1 MNDERL
7 SDDLTLE
14 VGGRAITGWS
24 KVQVTRS
31 IEKLP
36 SSFELSLMDRYP
48 ASGGQQWVNPGD
60 SCVVKLGNDAVL
72 TGYIDSWDNK
82 ISGTTHEVTAK
93 GRGKCQD
100 LVDCSAE
107 WPNSVISQSTV
118 LQIAQKLAAPYGI
131 NVTSDITDMAVVP
144 KFTLNWGETAQ
155 AVIEHVTRWAALLY
169 YDQPDGH
176 LYLTRVGSRKA
187 ASGVAQGINILS
199 ANLHTDT
206 HQRFVDYTGVSL
218 SSNSVARRSASGGIN
233 ASILVRTQD
242 AELAQQF
249 PNRHRNKIIIVES
262 TMNSENLMRNSLD
275 WNINRNNGRSKVLNV
290 QVDNWRDRNNQL
302 WETNS
307 LIPITIPAMGLTD
320 KLWLLSAVTY
330 IKDANGT
337 VANMTLMPPEAFA
350 VQPYKIK

>member
-1 MNDERL
+1 MNDERV

-24 KVQVTRS
+24 KIQVTRS

-48 ASGGQQWVNPGD
+48 ASEWQQWVNPGD
-60 SCVVKLGNDAVL
+60 ACVVKLGNDAVL

-93 GRGKCQD
+93 GRSKCQD

-118 LQIAQKLAAPYGI
+118 LQIAQKLAEPYGI

-169 YDQPDGH
+169 YDQPDGN
-176 LYLTRVGSRKA
+176 LYLTRVGQRKA
-187 ASGVAQGINILS
+187 ASGVEQGVNILS
-199 ANLHTDT
+199 ANLHTDIN
-206 HQRFVDYTGVSL
+206 QRFIDYTGVAL
-218 SSNSVARRSASGGIN
+218 SNNAMARRPASGGNNIS
-233 ASILVRTQD
+233 ALVRTQD
-242 AELAQQF
+242 TELAQQL

-262 TMNSENLMRNSLD
+262 TMNSENLVRNSLD
-275 WNINRNNGRSKVLNV
+275 WSINRNNGHSKMLSV
-290 QVDNWRDRNNQL
+290 QVDHWRDRNNQL

-307 LIPITIPAMGLTD
+307 LIPITIPSMGL
-320 KLWLLSAVTY
+320 KNELWLLSSVTY
-330 IKDANGT
+330 LKDANGT

>member
-1 MNDERL
+1 MNDERV

-24 KVQVTRS
+24 KIQVTRS

-48 ASGGQQWVNPGD
+48 ASEWQQWVNPGD
-60 SCVVKLGNDAVL
+60 ACVVKLGNDAVL

-93 GRGKCQD
+93 GRSKCQD

-118 LQIAQKLAAPYGI
+118 LQIAQKLAEPYGI

-169 YDQPDGH
+169 YDQPDGN
-176 LYLTRVGSRKA
+176 LYLTRVGQRKA
-187 ASGVAQGINILS
+187 ASGVEQGVNILS
-199 ANLHTDT
+199 ANLHTDIN
-206 HQRFVDYTGVSL
+206 QRFIDYTGVAL
-218 SSNSVARRSASGGIN
+218 SNNAMARRPASGGIT
-233 ASILVRTQD
+233 SRLWS
-242 AELAQQF
+242 ELRIPSWRSSCRIAIVIKLSSSKAQ
-249 PNRHRNKIIIVES
+249 
-262 TMNSENLMRNSLD
+262 
-275 WNINRNNGRSKVLNV
+275 
-290 QVDNWRDRNNQL
+290 
-302 WETNS
+302 
-307 LIPITIPAMGLTD
+307 
-320 KLWLLSAVTY
+320 
-330 IKDANGT
+330 
-337 VANMTLMPPEAFA
+337 
-350 VQPYKIK
+350 

>member
-1 MNDERL
+1 MNDERV

-24 KVQVTRS
+24 KIQVTRS

-48 ASGGQQWVNPGD
+48 ASEWQQWVNPGD
-60 SCVVKLGNDAVL
+60 ACVVKLGNDAVL

-93 GRGKCQD
+93 GRSKCQD

-118 LQIAQKLAAPYGI
+118 LQIAQKLAEPYGI

-169 YDQPDGH
+169 YDQPDGN
-176 LYLTRVGSRKA
+176 LYLTRVGQRKA
-187 ASGVAQGINILS
+187 ASGVEQGVNILS
-199 ANLHTDT
+199 ANLHTDIN
-206 HQRFVDYTGVSL
+206 QRFIDYTGVAL
-218 SSNSVARRSASGGIN
+218 SNNAMARRPASGGNNIS
-233 ASILVRTQD
+233 ALVRTQD
-242 AELAQQF
+242 TELAQQL

-262 TMNSENLMRNSLD
+262 TMNSKNLVRNSLD
-275 WNINRNNGRSKVLNV
+275 WSINRNNGRSKMLSV
-290 QVDNWRDRNNQL
+290 QVDHWRDRNNQL

-307 LIPITIPAMGLTD
+307 LIPITIPSMGL
-320 KLWLLSAVTY
+320 KNELWLLSSVTY
-330 IKDANGT
+330 LKDANGT

>member
-1 MNDERL
+1 MNDERV

-24 KVQVTRS
+24 KIQVTRS

-48 ASGGQQWVNPGD
+48 ASEWQQWVNPGD
-60 SCVVKLGNDAVL
+60 ACVVKLGNDAVL

-93 GRGKCQD
+93 GRSKCQD

-118 LQIAQKLAAPYGI
+118 LQIAQKLAEPYGI

-169 YDQPDGH
+169 YDQPDGN
-176 LYLTRVGSRKA
+176 LYLTRVGQRKA
-187 ASGVAQGINILS
+187 ASGVEQGVNILS
-199 ANLHTDT
+199 ANLHTDIN
-206 HQRFVDYTGVSL
+206 QRFIDYTGVAL
-218 SSNSVARRSASGGIN
+218 SSNAMARRPASGGNNIS
-233 ASILVRTQD
+233 ALVRTQD
-242 AELAQQF
+242 TELAQQL

-262 TMNSENLMRNSLD
+262 TMNSENLVRNSLD
-275 WNINRNNGRSKVLNV
+275 WSINRNNGRSKMLNV
-290 QVDNWRDRNNQL
+290 QVDHWRDRNNQL

-307 LIPITIPAMGLTD
+307 LIPITIPSMGL
-320 KLWLLSAVTY
+320 KNELWLLSSVTY
-330 IKDANGT
+330 LKDANGT

>member
-1 MNDERL
+1 MNDERV

-24 KVQVTRS
+24 KIQVTRS

-48 ASGGQQWVNPGD
+48 ASEWQQWVNPGD
-60 SCVVKLGNDAVL
+60 ACVVKLGNDAVL

-93 GRGKCQD
+93 GRSKCQD

-118 LQIAQKLAAPYGI
+118 LQIAQKLAEPYGI

-169 YDQPDGH
+169 YDQPDGN
-176 LYLTRVGSRKA
+176 LYLTRVGQRKA
-187 ASGVAQGINILS
+187 ASGVEQGVNILS
-199 ANLHTDT
+199 ANLHTDIN
-206 HQRFVDYTGVSL
+206 QRFIDYTGVAL
-218 SSNSVARRSASGGIN
+218 SNNAMARRPASGGNNIS
-233 ASILVRTQD
+233 ALVRTQD
-242 AELAQQF
+242 TELAQQL

-262 TMNSENLMRNSLD
+262 TMNSENLVRNSLD
-275 WNINRNNGRSKVLNV
+275 WSINRNNGRSKMLSV
-290 QVDNWRDRNNQL
+290 QVDHWRDRNNQL

-307 LIPITIPAMGLTD
+307 LIPITIPSMGL
-320 KLWLLSAVTY
+320 KNELWLLSSVTY
-330 IKDANGT
+330 LKDANGT